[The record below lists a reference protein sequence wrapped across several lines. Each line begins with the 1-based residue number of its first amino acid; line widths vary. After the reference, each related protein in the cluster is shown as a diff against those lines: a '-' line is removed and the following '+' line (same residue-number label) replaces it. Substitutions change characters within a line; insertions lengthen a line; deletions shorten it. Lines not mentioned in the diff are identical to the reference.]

1 MIDSDQGGPDSFVGI
16 GHAAAMFGVSRE
28 TIRNLE
34 RRGLLPPATRI
45 LPGDRRI
52 WKIATLEAVRDRVS
66 MQRGNGAAHSD
77 PERAA

>member
-1 MIDSDQGGPDSFVGI
+1 MIDSDQGEPNSFVGI

-28 TIRNLE
+28 SIRNFE
-34 RRGLLPPATRI
+34 KRGILPPATRI

-52 WKIATLEAVRDRVS
+52 WKVATLEAVRDRVTTHRS
-66 MQRGNGAAHSD
+66 NGAVHSD